1 MKKRFLAGVLAM
13 LTASS
18 VILGG
23 CGKAEDKAD
32 STLAAAAE
40 AGSQETENTGNN
52 TESGAATGD
61 EQEQVTIKFT
71 YWGSGD
77 EKKAIEEAVEKF
89 METYPNITVDLMH
102 IPNEDFLT
110 KLNAMIAAGEA
121 PDGGKGSEKQ
131 LTAGL
136 GTADIKQAAVIY
148 ADRKVKIYKIDSP
161 NFIDT
166 YQGRIYTDSMEG
178 CLDAEGNMDI
188 DKIEEFIFVA
198 YQYYMDHAKTMKKL
212 FPEMYK
218 LVKESIE

>member
-32 STLAAAAE
+32 NTPAATAE
-40 AGSQETENTGNN
+40 AGSQETEDTGNN
-52 TESGAATGD
+52 SESGAATGD

-121 PDGGKGSEKQ
+121 PDVSYSASWKCQMGEDGLIYNFFDWLDDMGEK
-131 LTAGL
+131 
-136 GTADIKQAAVIY
+136 
-148 ADRKVKIYKIDSP
+148 
-161 NFIDT
+161 
-166 YQGRIYTDSMEG
+166 
-178 CLDAEGNMDI
+178 
-188 DKIEEFIFVA
+188 
-198 YQYYMDHAKTMKKL
+198 
-212 FPEMYK
+212 
-218 LVKESIE
+218 